1 MRSQPGGF
9 FGGSYRMNTLRAAF
23 AALAIALAGPA
34 FAWGD
39 LGHQVT
45 ALIAYQHLN
54 AKAKTALDALLA
66 SDADTLT
73 APDFASRASW
83 ADRYRTTHRETAP
96 WHFADIEIDSGDIA
110 AACFGFPPLAA
121 GQLASQGPSQDCVIN
136 KIDEFTVELSNSQTP
151 AAERL
156 LALKFLIHF
165 IGDMH
170 QPLHSS
176 DHNDKGGNCVRLSP
190 PPGGRE
196 NNLHAYWDVGAINVL
211 GSDAASIAKKLDA
224 DISEAQIA
232 DWSRGSTRS
241 WALEAFALAKRD
253 VYQLNNLPTCAA
265 PGTVALS
272 DAYMRAAQADAN
284 LQLRRAGIRMALLLN
299 QALGS

>member
-1 MRSQPGGF
+1 MK
-9 FGGSYRMNTLRAAF
+9 TIRAAF
-23 AALAIALAGPA
+23 AAIAIALAGPA
-34 FAWGD
+34 LAWGD
-39 LGHQVT
+39 LGHRVT

-54 AKAKTALDALLA
+54 AKARTALDALLA

-73 APDFASRASW
+73 APDFASRTTW
-83 ADRYRTTHRETAP
+83 ADRYRTTHRETAS
-96 WHFADIEIDSGDIA
+96 WHFADIEIDGGDVA

-136 KIDEFTVELSNSQTP
+136 KIDEFTVELSNPQTP

-165 IGDMH
+165 VGDMH

-176 DHNDKGGNCVRLSP
+176 DHNDKGGNCIRLSP
-190 PPGGRE
+190 PSPDGQE
-196 NNLHAYWDVGAINVL
+196 TNLHAYWDVGTVNVL
-211 GSDAASIAKKLDA
+211 GTDAAVISKKLDA

-232 DWSRGSTRS
+232 DWSAGSTRS
-241 WALEAFALAKRD
+241 WALEAFALGKRD
-253 VYQLNNLPTCAA
+253 VYQLNKLPTCAA
-265 PGTVALS
+265 PGSVALS
-272 DAYMRAAQADAN
+272 DSYIKAAQADAN

-299 QALGS
+299 QALGSS

>member
-1 MRSQPGGF
+1 MKTFRAA
-9 FGGSYRMNTLRAAF
+9 LAAF
-23 AALAIALAGPA
+23 AITLAGPA

-54 AKAKTALDALLA
+54 AKARTALDVLLA
-66 SDADTLT
+66 SDTDSLT
-73 APDFASRASW
+73 PPDFASRTTW

-96 WHFADIEIDSGDIA
+96 WHFADIEIDSGDLS

-121 GQLASQGPSQDCVIN
+121 GQPASQGPSQDCVIN
-136 KIDEFTVELSNSQTP
+136 KIDEFTVELSNPQTP

-165 IGDMH
+165 VGDMH

-176 DHNDKGGNCVRLSP
+176 DHNDKGGNCVGLSP
-190 PPGGRE
+190 PSPDGQE
-196 NNLHAYWDVGAINVL
+196 SNLHAYWDIGTVNVL
-211 GSDAASIAKKLDA
+211 GTDAATVAKKLDA
-224 DISEAQIA
+224 DISEAQVA
-232 DWSRGSTRS
+232 EWSKGSTRS
-241 WALEAFALAKRD
+241 WGLEAFELAKRD
-253 VYQLNNLPTCAA
+253 VYQLNKLPTCAA
-265 PGTVALS
+265 PGSVALS
-272 DAYMRAAQADAN
+272 DTYVKAAQADAN

-299 QALGS
+299 QALGT

>member
-1 MRSQPGGF
+1 MKII
-9 FGGSYRMNTLRAAF
+9 RAAF
-23 AALAIALAGPA
+23 AAFAIAGAGPA

-54 AKAKTALDALLA
+54 VKAKSALDALLA
-66 SDADTLT
+66 SDTDSLT
-73 APDFASRASW
+73 PPDFASRTTW

-96 WHFADIEIDSGDIA
+96 WHFADIEIDSGDLA

-136 KIDEFTVELSNSQTP
+136 KIDEFTVELSNPQTP

-176 DHNDKGGNCVRLSP
+176 DHNDKGGNCVGLSP
-190 PPGGRE
+190 PSPDGQE
-196 NNLHAYWDVGAINVL
+196 TNLHAYWDIGTVNVL
-211 GSDAASIAKKLDA
+211 GTDAAAVAKKLDA
-224 DISEAQIA
+224 DISEAQVTE
-232 DWSRGSTRS
+232 WSAGSTRS
-241 WALEAFALAKRD
+241 WAMEAFALAKRD
-253 VYQLNNLPTCAA
+253 VYQLNKLPTCAA
-265 PGTVALS
+265 PGNVALS
-272 DAYMRAAQADAN
+272 DSYIKAAQADAN

>member
-1 MRSQPGGF
+1 MK
-9 FGGSYRMNTLRAAF
+9 TIRAAF
-23 AALAIALAGPA
+23 AAFAVALAGPA

-54 AKAKTALDALLA
+54 AKARTALDVLLA
-66 SDADTLT
+66 SDTDSLT
-73 APDFASRASW
+73 PPDFASRTTW

-96 WHFADIEIDSGDIA
+96 WHFADIEIDSGDLS

-121 GQLASQGPSQDCVIN
+121 GQPASQGPSQDCVIN
-136 KIDEFTVELSNSQTP
+136 KIDEFTVELSNPQTP

-176 DHNDKGGNCVRLSP
+176 DHNDKGGNCVGLSP
-190 PPGGRE
+190 PSPDGQE
-196 NNLHAYWDVGAINVL
+196 TNLHAYWDVGTVNVL
-211 GSDAASIAKKLDA
+211 GTDAATVAKKLDA
-224 DISEAQIA
+224 DISEAQVA
-232 DWSRGSTRS
+232 DWSKGSTRS
-241 WALEAFALAKRD
+241 WALEAFELAKRD
-253 VYQLNNLPTCAA
+253 VYQLNKLPTCAA
-265 PGTVALS
+265 PGSVALS
-272 DAYMRAAQADAN
+272 DAYVKAAQADAN

>member
-1 MRSQPGGF
+1 MKIIRAI
-9 FGGSYRMNTLRAAF
+9 LAAF
-23 AALAIALAGPA
+23 STAVAAPAI
-34 FAWGD
+34 AWGD

-54 AKAKTALDALLA
+54 ANAKTALAALLA

-73 APDFASRASW
+73 APDFASRATW

-96 WHFADIEIDSGDIA
+96 WHFADIEIDNGDLA
-110 AACFGFPPLAA
+110 GACFGFPPLAA

-136 KIDEFTVELSNSQTP
+136 KIDEFTVELSNPQTP

-176 DHNDKGGNCVRLSP
+176 DHNDKGGNCIGLSP
-190 PPGGRE
+190 PSPDGRE
-196 NNLHAYWDVGAINVL
+196 NNLHAYWDVGTVNAL
-211 GSDAASIAKKLDA
+211 GADAATIAKKLDA

-232 DWSRGSTRS
+232 DWSAGSTRS
-241 WALEAFALAKRD
+241 WALEAFALGKRD
-253 VYQLNNLPTCAA
+253 VYQLDKLPTCAA
-265 PGTVALS
+265 PGSVALS
-272 DAYMRAAQADAN
+272 DAYTKAAQADAN

>member
-1 MRSQPGGF
+1 MMSI
-9 FGGSYRMNTLRAAF
+9 RAAC
-23 AALAIALAGPA
+23 AALALAFAGPA

-54 AKAKTALDALLA
+54 AKAKSALDTLLA
-66 SDADTLT
+66 NDADTLT
-73 APDFASRASW
+73 APDFASRSTW

-96 WHFADIEIDSGDIA
+96 WHFADIEIDSGDVA
-110 AACFGFPPLAA
+110 PACFGFPPLAA

-136 KIDEFTVELSNSQTP
+136 KIDEFTVELTNPQTP
-151 AAERL
+151 PAERL

-165 IGDMH
+165 IGDLH

-176 DHNDKGGNCVRLSP
+176 DHNDKGGNCIGLSP
-190 PPGGRE
+190 PSPDGQE
-196 NNLHAYWDVGAINVL
+196 TNLHAYWDLGTVNVL
-211 GSDAASIAKKLDA
+211 GTDTATVAKKLDA
-224 DISEAQIA
+224 DISDAQIA
-232 DWSRGSTRS
+232 DWSTGSTRS
-241 WALEAFALAKRD
+241 WALEAFALGKRD
-253 VYQLNNLPTCAA
+253 VYQLNKLPTCAA
-265 PGTVALS
+265 PGSVALS
-272 DAYMRAAQADAN
+272 DTYIKTAQADAN